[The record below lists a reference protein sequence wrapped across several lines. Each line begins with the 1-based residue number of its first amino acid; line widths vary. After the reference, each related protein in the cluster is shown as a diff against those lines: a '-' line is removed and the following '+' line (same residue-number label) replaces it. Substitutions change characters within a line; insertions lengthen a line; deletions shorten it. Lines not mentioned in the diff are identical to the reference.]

1 MKTNRFYLIAALLG
15 VVFTACTKE
24 QAFDRPEDA
33 PEAATW
39 KLKVEMSKDIAT
51 KAMNID
57 GEGKLKTSLAEGEKV
72 NVFLGGT
79 CLGTLTGTDNGSKI
93 ILSGDITKDQNLQA
107 GSTLTLLFPGRND
120 HSWTYMGQDG
130 SAPDATGTMATQFDY
145 AKATLNVT
153 SLDEVNQEIS
163 TVAVDQFATQQ
174 SVYRLGFKVG
184 GEGSAIAVK
193 SFSVASNRNKLV
205 RTREYSG
212 SDWVSAYGSITVEP
226 KADPAGNLYHMA
238 LRNENTTVAD
248 TYSFMVVGKAD
259 DALYEG
265 TKTISNTSYL
275 GNGKFLGMS
284 GIEINKKVLAPVD
297 PAVAT
302 ISLESAVL

>member
-39 KLKVEMSKDIAT
+39 KLKVEVNKDFVT

-57 GEGKLKTSLAEGEKV
+57 GEGKLKTSLADGEKV
-72 NVFLGGT
+72 NVFFGGEY
-79 CLGTLTGTDNGSKI
+79 LGTLTAADNGSKI
-93 ILSGDITKDQNLQA
+93 VLSGNITKADGLQA
-107 GSTLTLLFPGRND
+107 GSALDLLFPGRND
-120 HSWTYMGQDG
+120 HSWTYIGQDG
-130 SAPDATGTMATQFDY
+130 SAPSASGTMATLFDY
-145 AKATLNVT
+145 AKATLSVT
-153 SLDEVNQEIS
+153 SLDDVNHEIV
-163 TVAVDQFATQQ
+163 TDATDQFATQQ

-238 LRNENTTVAD
+238 LRNENSTEED
-248 TYSFMVVGKAD
+248 TYTFMVVGKAD

-284 GIEINKKVLAPVD
+284 GISISKKGFAPEVSG
-297 PAVAT
+297 T
-302 ISLESAVL
+302 ISSESGVL

>member
-57 GEGKLKTSLAEGEKV
+57 EGKLKTSLADGEKV
-72 NVFLGGT
+72 NVFFGGEY
-79 CLGTLTGTDNGSKI
+79 LGTLTADDNGSKI
-93 ILSGDITKDQNLQA
+93 VLSGNITKADGLQA

-120 HSWTYMGQDG
+120 HSWTYIGQDG
-130 SAPDATGTMATQFDY
+130 SAPSASGTMATLFDY
-145 AKATLNVT
+145 AKATLSVT
-153 SLDEVNQEIS
+153 SLDDVNHEIV
-163 TVAVDQFATQQ
+163 TDATEQFASQQ

-184 GEGSAIAVK
+184 GAGDAIAVK

-238 LRNENTTVAD
+238 LRNENSTEED
-248 TYSFMVVGKAD
+248 TYTFMVVGKAD

-265 TKTISNTSYL
+265 TKVISNTSYL
-275 GNGKFLGMS
+275 ENGKYLGMS
-284 GIEINKKVLAPVD
+284 AISISKKGFTPEASG
-297 PAVAT
+297 T
-302 ISLESAVL
+302 ISSESGVL